1 MARTRQAPGGGRVVE
16 VEPERLRRWF
26 ARFAERNDGVV
37 ETALGPREVVVTA
50 GDGTTATVSVPF
62 GPLGTDGPDGTDEAD
77 GTGRVRD
84 GLAVDPLVDHA
95 QRPRRVGLLLVRLGA
110 HSVGV
115 AENGHVT
122 VSRTDRHLVQGRSA
136 AGGWSQQRFARR

>member
-16 VEPERLRRWF
+16 VEPERLHRWF

-50 GDGTTATVSVPF
+50 GDGTTATVTVPF
-62 GPLGTDGPDGTDEAD
+62 RPLGTDGPNEPDGTDEPD
-77 GTGRVRD
+77 GAERVRD

-115 AENGHVT
+115 AENGQVT

-136 AGGWSQQRFARR
+136 AGGWSQQRF